1 MTTASPPAFPAPRRA
16 RRRNLWIGLASLFLL
31 GLIAFFVLTA
41 PHEISAGVLGPHQPD
56 LANGRTMFMAGDCS
70 ACHAVPGQAD
80 ANRLGGGLALVSKFG
95 TFYAPNISSDPKDGI
110 GGWTEAQFVTAMK
123 NGVSQDGRHLY
134 PIFPYTSF
142 QRMTLEDLRDLFAY
156 LKTLPPVPGKAPDA
170 DLHFPLNIRR
180 LMGGWKLL
188 FLDGR
193 TFAPDPS
200 KSAEWNRGAYLVNG
214 PAHCAECH
222 SPRNAFGAIPA
233 GRRFSGAPNA
243 FGVLGFPN
251 ITQAK
256 LKDWAPDAIAEMLRS
271 GFTPDGDRV
280 GGPMT
285 EVVRSTSQ
293 LSEQDRAAMGIYI
306 KSLAPVA
313 GQAAPKAAPRE

>member
-1 MTTASPPAFPAPRRA
+1 MTSLPHTEAPASRRTRTLLLAILGVAVLGAVAF
-16 RRRNLWIGLASLFLL
+16 W
-31 GLIAFFVLTA
+31 VLTA
-41 PHEISAGVLGPHQPD
+41 PKTIETAALAPHTPD
-56 LANGRTMFMAGDCS
+56 LANGRTLFMAGDCS
-70 ACHAVPGQAD
+70 ACHAVPRQGD
-80 ANRLGGGLALVSKFG
+80 ASRLGGGLALISKFG
-95 TFYAPNISSDPKDGI
+95 TFYAPNISSDAKDGI

-123 NGVSQDGRHLY
+123 KGVSPEGDHLY

-142 QRMTLEDLRDLFAY
+142 QRMRIDDLRDLFAY
-156 LKTLPPVPGKAPDA
+156 IKTLPAVGGRAPEPR
-170 DLHFPLNIRR
+170 LKFPMNIRR

-188 FLDGR
+188 YLDGK
-193 TFAPDPS
+193 TFTPDPS
-200 KSAEWNRGAYLVNG
+200 QSAQWNRGAYLVNG

-222 SPRNAFGAIPA
+222 SARNAFGAVAA
-233 GRRFSGAPNA
+233 GRRFAGAPNT

-256 LKDWAPDAIAEMLRS
+256 LGAWSAEAISEMLRS

-293 LSEQDRAAMGIYI
+293 LTEEDRAAMGVYL
-306 KSLAPVA
+306 KSLGAVGDKGSKAP
-313 GQAAPKAAPRE
+313 GPKE